1 VLGVAACLA
10 AVGLVMATNGV
21 AFTGTPAA
29 LRLARRLVV
38 AIREVPAVGVVPS
51 GYVAYCP
58 AVPLGWINVPV
69 LGCREH
75 AHVSEELD
83 LSGGRLIRSVG
94 EVRARSQ
101 PTIRSVGSSRGWFQH
116 DDGLDCW
123 LQSQLP
129 FISQS
134 LVGYPYPGERIRI
147 VSDTVNTIVIGAT
160 APRFHYRE
168 LDYINRATNLIYRVD
183 EFNSLGSHRYRETD
197 HLTYLTRQSRRP
209 STTPICA

>member
-1 VLGVAACLA
+1 MLGAAACLA
-10 AVGLVMATNGV
+10 GLGLVTAGNGV
-21 AFTGTPAA
+21 ALTGTSSA
-29 LRLARRLVV
+29 LRLARRLEV
-38 AIREVPAVGVVPS
+38 AIREVPAVRVAPG
-51 GYVAYCP
+51 GYVVYCP
-58 AVPLGWINVPV
+58 ATPLGWINVPIF
-69 LGCREH
+69 GCREH

-83 LSGGRLIRSVG
+83 LSDGRLIRSVG

-129 FISQS
+129 FINQS

-147 VSDTVNTIVIGAT
+147 VSDTVSTIVIGAT

-168 LDYINRATNLIYRVD
+168 LDYINKATDLIYRVD
-183 EFNSLGSHRYRETD
+183 EFNSLEDHRYRETD
-197 HLTYLTRQSRRP
+197 HLTYLTRQSPRP